1 MPSSVERRIRFVK
14 AAIADGN
21 VAAVTNSSKYVVTA
35 VMRQLPVPLTTVVEY
50 GPGDGV
56 ATQALLRRLPAHG
69 RLLAIESN
77 IEFYKLL
84 RKIRD
89 PRLQVVHGNARDTAA
104 ILLEYRM
111 QAPDAVIS
119 SIPFSFLTEEERHEI
134 LAQTRELL
142 PAHGVFIV
150 FHQYSRLALKPL
162 RAHFESVT
170 MSFELRN
177 VFPCFTFCA
186 TNRAAGY

>member
-1 MPSSVERRIRFVK
+1 
-14 AAIADGN
+14 
-21 VAAVTNSSKYVVTA
+21 
-35 VMRQLPVPLTTVVEY
+35 
-50 GPGDGV
+50 
-56 ATQALLRRLPAHG
+56 
-69 RLLAIESN
+69 
-77 IEFYKLL
+77 
-84 RKIRD
+84 
-89 PRLQVVHGNARDTAA
+89 NARDTAA
-104 ILLEYRM
+104 IMLEHRV

-119 SIPFSFLTEEERHEI
+119 SIPFSFLTEDERHEI

-186 TNRAAGY
+186 TNRG